1 MCKCQR
7 WYERIVAIADNK
19 ISKAEFRVKFLFRDS
34 NANSP
39 GQLAIHC
46 IAPGGYFIAEG
57 TVADHFRAGDGLGR

>member
-1 MCKCQR
+1 MIPPGPDSFGPESESS
-7 WYERIVAIADNK
+7 WPSA
-19 ISKAEFRVKFLFRDS
+19 FKFLFRDS
-34 NANSP
+34 NAHSP